1 MIRLTVQIYPDMIE
15 LNSRWQVKGVLPFY
29 DGKRG
34 SLRKT
39 PKCLDSGVAGPCDTS
54 LMSS

>member
-29 DGKRG
+29 DGKR
-34 SLRKT
+34 
-39 PKCLDSGVAGPCDTS
+39 VV
-54 LMSS
+54 